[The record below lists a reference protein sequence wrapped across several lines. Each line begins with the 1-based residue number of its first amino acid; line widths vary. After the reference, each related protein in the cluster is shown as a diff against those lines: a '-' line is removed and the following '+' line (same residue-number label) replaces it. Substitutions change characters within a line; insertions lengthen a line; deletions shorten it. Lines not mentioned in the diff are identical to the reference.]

1 LQALSNIFWPA
12 WQLRSNQNRCRALKV
27 EAIDILGQEGDGNGA
42 GTRMAR
48 VVCCGRTWLCP
59 TVLLIM
65 CGGFVF
71 RPNVLGA
78 QTVEANRQIA
88 SEAHAAA
95 SPQSLATI
103 PFELYGNQIFVR
115 VRINNSGPF
124 WFVVDSGAGGWIVDR
139 AHAVRL
145 GLRLEQETAQ
155 GTGAG
160 TGSYDVSYVKDVTF
174 SLAEFTI
181 PVPLIGVID
190 LSNNRSQIG
199 REIEGLVGYDFFEKF
214 IVEIDYEAKIIRLF
228 DPKTYHY
235 SGVGETIP
243 ITVDLEARNPFLT
256 AEITVQ
262 GTPPQSRK
270 LLIDTGSND
279 TLDDS
284 FIAKSTGPQREV
296 VSGVGLG
303 KEFKSTVGKVS
314 RVRLGRVS
322 FENVYA
328 GAGGV
333 ALIGGEILRR
343 FTVIFDYAHS
353 YMILEPNQHLKDAF
367 LWDASGILSLRLVPE
382 SGKFSVNSVLH
393 GSPASESGLREGD
406 LIQSIDGLSSE
417 HFTLQQVQ
425 SIFLRVG
432 AEHHLTVQRGNQLLQ
447 VDLRLRKL
455 L

>member
-1 LQALSNIFWPA
+1 
-12 WQLRSNQNRCRALKV
+12 
-27 EAIDILGQEGDGNGA
+27 
-42 GTRMAR
+42 MAR
-48 VVCCGRTWLCP
+48 IVCCGTTWLCP
-59 TVLLIM
+59 TVLLIV

-71 RPNVLGA
+71 RSNVLEA
-78 QTVEANRQIA
+78 QTVVADRQIA
-88 SEAHAAA
+88 SETHSIA
-95 SPQSLATI
+95 SGQSLATI

-115 VRINNSGPF
+115 VRVNNSGPF

-160 TGSYDVSYVKDVTF
+160 SGSYDVSYVKDVSF
-174 SLAEFTI
+174 CLSDFTI

-243 ITVDLEARNPFLT
+243 IAVDREARNPFLT

-262 GTPPQSRK
+262 GAAPQSRK

-284 FIAKSTGPQREV
+284 FVAESTGPKREA

-303 KEFKSTVGKVS
+303 KEFKSTVGTVS
-314 RVRLGRVS
+314 RVRLGAVS

-333 ALIGGEILRR
+333 ALVGGEILRR
-343 FTVIFDYAHS
+343 FTVIFDYAHGH
-353 YMILEPNQHLKDAF
+353 MILEPNEHLKDAF
-367 LWDASGILSLRLVPE
+367 LWDASGIVSLRLVPE
-382 SGKFSVNSVLH
+382 SGKFLINSVLQ
-393 GSPASESGLREGD
+393 GSPASEAGLREGD
-406 LIQSIDGLSSE
+406 LIQSIDGLSSD
-417 HFTLQQVQ
+417 HFTLHQVQ

-432 AEHHLTVQRGNQLLQ
+432 AEHHLTVQHANLLRK
-447 VDLRLRKL
+447 VDLKLRKL

>member
-1 LQALSNIFWPA
+1 
-12 WQLRSNQNRCRALKV
+12 
-27 EAIDILGQEGDGNGA
+27 
-42 GTRMAR
+42 
-48 VVCCGRTWLCP
+48 
-59 TVLLIM
+59 M

-71 RPNVLGA
+71 RPNVLEA
-78 QTVEANRQIA
+78 QTVEGNRQIA
-88 SEAHAAA
+88 SEAHSIA
-95 SPQSLATI
+95 SGQSLATI

-115 VRINNSGPF
+115 VRVNNSGPF

-139 AHAVRL
+139 AHAGRL

-160 TGSYDVSYVKDVTF
+160 SGSYDVSYVKDVSF
-174 SLAEFTI
+174 SISGFTI

-243 ITVDLEARNPFLT
+243 IAVDREARNPFLT

-262 GTPPQSRK
+262 GAAPQSRK

-284 FIAKSTGPQREV
+284 FVAMSTGPKREA

-303 KEFKSTVGKVS
+303 KEFKSTVGTVS
-314 RVRLGRVS
+314 RVRLGAVS
-322 FENVYA
+322 FEDVYA

-333 ALIGGEILRR
+333 ALVGGEILRR
-343 FTVIFDYAHS
+343 FTVIFDYAHGH
-353 YMILEPNQHLKDAF
+353 MILEPNEHLKDAF
-367 LWDASGILSLRLVPE
+367 LWDASGIVSLRLVPE
-382 SGKFSVNSVLH
+382 SGKFLINSVLQ
-393 GSPASESGLREGD
+393 GSPASEAGLREGD
-406 LIQSIDGLSSE
+406 LIQSIDGLSAD
-417 HFTLQQVQ
+417 HFTLHQVQ

-432 AEHHLTVQRGNQLLQ
+432 AEHHLIVQHANQLLKI
-447 VDLRLRKL
+447 DIKLRKL

>member
-1 LQALSNIFWPA
+1 
-12 WQLRSNQNRCRALKV
+12 
-27 EAIDILGQEGDGNGA
+27 
-42 GTRMAR
+42 MAR
-48 VVCCGRTWLCP
+48 VVCCGTSWLCP
-59 TVLLIM
+59 TVLLIVY
-65 CGGFVF
+65 GGFVF
-71 RPNVLGA
+71 RPNVLEA

-88 SEAHAAA
+88 SQAH
-95 SPQSLATI
+95 SIVSGQSLATI

-115 VRINNSGPF
+115 VRVNNSGPF

-160 TGSYDVSYVKDVTF
+160 SGSYDVSYVKDVSF
-174 SLAEFTI
+174 RLSDFTI

-243 ITVDLEARNPFLT
+243 IAVDREARNPFLT

-262 GTPPQSRK
+262 GAAPQSRK

-279 TLDDS
+279 TIDDS
-284 FIAKSTGPQREV
+284 FVAESTGPKREA

-303 KEFKSTVGKVS
+303 KEFKSTVGTVS
-314 RVRLGRVS
+314 RVRLGAVS

-333 ALIGGEILRR
+333 ALVGGEILRR
-343 FTVIFDYAHS
+343 FTVIFDYAHGH
-353 YMILEPNQHLKDAF
+353 MILEPNEHLKDAF
-367 LWDASGILSLRLVPE
+367 LWDASGIVSLRLVPE
-382 SGKFSVNSVLH
+382 SGKFLINSVLQ
-393 GSPASESGLREGD
+393 GSPASEAGLREGD
-406 LIQSIDGLSSE
+406 LIQSIDGLSSD
-417 HFTLQQVQ
+417 HFTLHQVQ

-432 AEHHLTVQRGNQLLQ
+432 AEHHLTVQRANQLLK
-447 VDLRLRKL
+447 VDIKLRKL

>member
-1 LQALSNIFWPA
+1 
-12 WQLRSNQNRCRALKV
+12 
-27 EAIDILGQEGDGNGA
+27 
-42 GTRMAR
+42 MAR
-48 VVCCGRTWLCP
+48 VVCCGTTWLCP

-71 RPNVLGA
+71 RPNVLEA
-78 QTVEANRQIA
+78 QTVEGNRQIA
-88 SEAHAAA
+88 SEAHSIA
-95 SPQSLATI
+95 SGQSLATI

-115 VRINNSGPF
+115 VRVNNSGPF

-139 AHAVRL
+139 AHAGRL

-160 TGSYDVSYVKDVTF
+160 SGSYDVSYVKDVSF
-174 SLAEFTI
+174 SISGFTI

-243 ITVDLEARNPFLT
+243 IAVDREARNPFLT

-262 GTPPQSRK
+262 GAAPQSRK

-284 FIAKSTGPQREV
+284 FVAMSTGPKREA

-303 KEFKSTVGKVS
+303 KEFKSTVGTVS
-314 RVRLGRVS
+314 RVRLGAVS
-322 FENVYA
+322 FENVHA

-333 ALIGGEILRR
+333 ALVGGEILRR
-343 FTVIFDYAHS
+343 FTVIFDYAHGH
-353 YMILEPNQHLKDAF
+353 MILEPNEHLKDAF
-367 LWDASGILSLRLVPE
+367 LWDASGIVSLRLVPE
-382 SGKFSVNSVLH
+382 SGKFLINSVLQ
-393 GSPASESGLREGD
+393 GSPASEAGLREGD
-406 LIQSIDGLSSE
+406 LIQSIDGLSAD
-417 HFTLQQVQ
+417 HFTLHQVQ

-432 AEHHLTVQRGNQLLQ
+432 AEHHLIVQHANQLLKI
-447 VDLRLRKL
+447 DIKLRKL

>member
-1 LQALSNIFWPA
+1 
-12 WQLRSNQNRCRALKV
+12 
-27 EAIDILGQEGDGNGA
+27 
-42 GTRMAR
+42 MAR
-48 VVCCGRTWLCP
+48 VVCCGTSWLCP
-59 TVLLIM
+59 TVLLIVY
-65 CGGFVF
+65 GGFVF
-71 RPNVLGA
+71 RPNVLEA
-78 QTVEANRQIA
+78 QTVETNRQIA
-88 SEAHAAA
+88 SQAH
-95 SPQSLATI
+95 SIVSGQSLATI

-115 VRINNSGPF
+115 VRVNNSGPF

-160 TGSYDVSYVKDVTF
+160 SGSYDVSYVKDVSF
-174 SLAEFTI
+174 RLSDFTV

-243 ITVDLEARNPFLT
+243 IAVDREARNPFLT

-262 GTPPQSRK
+262 GAAPQSRK

-279 TLDDS
+279 TIDDS
-284 FIAKSTGPQREV
+284 FVAESTGPKREA

-303 KEFKSTVGKVS
+303 KEFKSTVGTVS
-314 RVRLGRVS
+314 RVRLGAVS

-333 ALIGGEILRR
+333 ALVGGEILRR
-343 FTVIFDYAHS
+343 FTVIFDYAHGH
-353 YMILEPNQHLKDAF
+353 MILEPNEHLKDAF
-367 LWDASGILSLRLVPE
+367 LWDASGIVSLRLVPE
-382 SGKFSVNSVLH
+382 SGKFLINSVLQ
-393 GSPASESGLREGD
+393 GSPASEAGLREGD
-406 LIQSIDGLSSE
+406 LIQSIDGLSSD
-417 HFTLQQVQ
+417 HFTLHQVQ

-432 AEHHLTVQRGNQLLQ
+432 AEHHLTVQRANQLLK
-447 VDLRLRKL
+447 VDIKLRKL

>member
-1 LQALSNIFWPA
+1 
-12 WQLRSNQNRCRALKV
+12 
-27 EAIDILGQEGDGNGA
+27 
-42 GTRMAR
+42 
-48 VVCCGRTWLCP
+48 
-59 TVLLIM
+59 M

-71 RPNVLGA
+71 RPNVLEA
-78 QTVEANRQIA
+78 QTVEGNRQIA
-88 SEAHAAA
+88 SEAHSIA
-95 SPQSLATI
+95 SGQSLATI

-115 VRINNSGPF
+115 VRVNNSGPF

-139 AHAVRL
+139 AHAGRL

-160 TGSYDVSYVKDVTF
+160 SGSYDVSYVKDVSF
-174 SLAEFTI
+174 SISGFTI

-243 ITVDLEARNPFLT
+243 IAVDREARNPFLT

-262 GTPPQSRK
+262 GAAPQSRK

-284 FIAKSTGPQREV
+284 FVAMSTGPKREA

-303 KEFKSTVGKVS
+303 KEFKSTVGTVS
-314 RVRLGRVS
+314 RVRLGAVS
-322 FENVYA
+322 FENVHA

-333 ALIGGEILRR
+333 ALVGGEILRR
-343 FTVIFDYAHS
+343 FTVIFDYAHGH
-353 YMILEPNQHLKDAF
+353 MILEPNEHLKDAF
-367 LWDASGILSLRLVPE
+367 LWDASGIVSLRLVPE
-382 SGKFSVNSVLH
+382 SGKFLINSVLQ
-393 GSPASESGLREGD
+393 GSPASEAGLREGD
-406 LIQSIDGLSSE
+406 LIQSIDGLSAD
-417 HFTLQQVQ
+417 HFTLHQVQ

-432 AEHHLTVQRGNQLLQ
+432 AEHHLIVQHANQLLKI
-447 VDLRLRKL
+447 DIKLRKL